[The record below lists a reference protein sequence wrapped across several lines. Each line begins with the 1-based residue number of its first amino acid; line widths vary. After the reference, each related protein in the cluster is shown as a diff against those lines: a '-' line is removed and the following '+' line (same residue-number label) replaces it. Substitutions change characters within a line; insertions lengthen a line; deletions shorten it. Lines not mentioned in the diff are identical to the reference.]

1 MDTESKHTPSRACNY
16 TECYFYDRCNHK
28 DTPHNCSIYRDCIK
42 LKNME
47 KKYVK
52 IEN

>member
-1 MDTESKHTPSRACNY
+1 MDTESKHTPSHCDY
-16 TECYFYDRCNHK
+16 TECYLYDICNHK
-28 DTPHNCSIYRDCIK
+28 DTPHNCSMYRDYIK

-47 KKYVK
+47 KKYVE